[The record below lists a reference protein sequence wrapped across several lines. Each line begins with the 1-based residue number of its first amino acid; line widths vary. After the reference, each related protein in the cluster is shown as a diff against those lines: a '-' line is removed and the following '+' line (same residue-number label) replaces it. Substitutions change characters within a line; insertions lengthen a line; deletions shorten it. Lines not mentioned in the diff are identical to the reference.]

1 MINKNNKEITI
12 KEKENRIANSFL
24 GKICN
29 LINERNDKI
38 IQKIEVTESE
48 LKKNNSEN
56 EFSEENITKEPIK
69 DLENSKN
76 GNNADNN
83 KIKPKIFLKNKYFQQ
98 LKQKLVKIIYNDFYK
113 EYDNNSIIPS
123 KILNNLVLEQV
134 SEREGNDKKEEIEQ
148 KSKIIKLNGK
158 EIKINDKNESED
170 ENPNNQNNNLE
181 KNDTNKTIIN
191 SDANELWKDLGYDSI
206 NFLIN
211 QKKKNKQKDNRKKQ
225 KKTPE
230 ENWRYLTKRIKMRFG
245 INLFQ
250 TIRKIII
257 ALNAINK
264 DNFEQYELKEKIKI
278 YQIFSD
284 KDSEKIIKFLSKT
297 DEKEEN
303 RRRAELI
310 VEKLGKIVEKKNVVS
325 NNKLFNVLVGQKN
338 FFRKNIEN
346 QRCARFSFLLSKKK
360 TSNN

>member
-1 MINKNNKEITI
+1 M
-12 KEKENRIANSFL
+12 
-24 GKICN
+24 
-29 LINERNDKI
+29 
-38 IQKIEVTESE
+38 
-48 LKKNNSEN
+48 
-56 EFSEENITKEPIK
+56 
-69 DLENSKN
+69 
-76 GNNADNN
+76 
-83 KIKPKIFLKNKYFQQ
+83 
-98 LKQKLVKIIYNDFYK
+98 KQKLVKIIYNDFYK
-113 EYDNNSIIPS
+113 EYDNNNSMIPS
-123 KILNNLVLEQV
+123 KILNNLVPEHV
-134 SEREGNDKKEEIEQ
+134 SEREGIDKKEEIEQ
-148 KSKIIKLNGK
+148 KNKIIKLNGK

-211 QKKKNKQKDNRKKQ
+211 QKKKNKQKDNGKKQ

-250 TIRKIII
+250 TIRKIIL

-264 DNFEQYELKEKIKI
+264 DNFEQYDLKEKIKI
-278 YQIFSD
+278 YQILSD
-284 KDSEKIIKFLSKT
+284 KDNEKIIKFLSKT

-303 RRRAELI
+303 FRRAELS

-325 NNKLFNVLVGQKN
+325 NNKLFNVFVG
-338 FFRKNIEN
+338 RKI
-346 QRCARFSFLLSKKK
+346 FLSKKYRK
-360 TSNN
+360 SKMCKGFFSVIKEKDKQ